1 MGGFEAVFKRRPGA
15 WAGNCGLRVSAVGL
29 RGGGMSEEVTV
40 RPETRGSDAPAKAG
54 FWLDR
59 IARAFAD
66 TSVPFEMSFPDG
78 AIRRFGPGA
87 PSFGVRLNNRN
98 AVRAI
103 TSLDQ
108 VRFADAYLTGDIDI
122 DGDMLQPFALRHAM
136 SDRHPL
142 MTAWRFL
149 QPLLFGQ
156 VRTNQAA
163 ITSHYDIEPEFF
175 LSFLDPKTPCYTQGV
190 YSSAAETLDVAT
202 NRKFDYCYEQLRL
215 KPGDHI
221 LEVGPGWGAWFEYAS
236 RRGIRCTGISISQ
249 SSIDYLNRRAR
260 ELGRDWELIHADL
273 LAYRTDRKYDAIV
286 IMGVIEHLPQY
297 DRVLARFASLLKP
310 GGYIFLDGSACTT
323 KYELS
328 SFMVKYIYPGN
339 HSFLVLHDFLE
350 KLARTQFQV
359 LEIVNDRHSY
369 YLTFQQWA
377 RNFDANRDFVVERF
391 GEFNYRRFRL
401 YLWGAAYE
409 FLSRSL
415 DCYRM
420 VLHFPGW
427 DASSG

>member
-1 MGGFEAVFKRRPGA
+1 
-15 WAGNCGLRVSAVGL
+15 
-29 RGGGMSEEVTV
+29 MSEEVTV
-40 RPETRGSDAPAKAG
+40 RRQRGAPHTPTVPQAG
-54 FWLDR
+54 FWLER
-59 IARAFAD
+59 IARAFARAD
-66 TSVPFEMSFPDG
+66 VPFEMYFPDG
-78 AIRRFGPGA
+78 GSRRFGQGA
-87 PSFGVRLNNRN
+87 PSFQVRLKNRN

-108 VRFADAYLTGDIDI
+108 VKFADAYLGGDIDI
-122 DGDMLQPFALRHAM
+122 DGDMLRPFELRQSM
-136 SDRHPL
+136 GDLHPL

-149 QPLLFGQ
+149 QPLLMGQ
-156 VRTNQAA
+156 VRTNKAA
-163 ITSHYDIEPEFF
+163 ITSHYDVDPEFF

-190 YSSAAETLDVAT
+190 YTSAAETLDAAT
-202 NRKFDYCYEQLRL
+202 TRKFDYCYEKLRL

-236 RRGIRCTGISISQ
+236 RRGVKCTGISISQ
-249 SSIDYLNRRAR
+249 SSIDYLVRRAQD
-260 ELGRDWELIHADL
+260 LGYDWELIHADL
-273 LAYRTDRKYDAIV
+273 LTYQTERKYDAIV

-297 DRVLARFASLLKP
+297 DRVLDRFASLLNP
-310 GGYIFLDGSACTT
+310 GGYIFLDGSACTR

-339 HSFLVLHDFLE
+339 HSFLVLHDFLD
-350 KLARTQFQV
+350 KLAATPLRV
-359 LEIVNDRHSY
+359 LEIFNDRYSY
-369 YLTFQQWA
+369 FLTFRQWA
-377 RNFDANRDFVVERF
+377 RNFDANRAFVVENF

-420 VLHFPGW
+420 VIHHPGA
-427 DASSG
+427 DPTV